1 MENEVK
7 NDPLQLARDIR
18 NSWEYRAN
26 PTNCYHKRY
35 QAALNRQFGTLMF
48 LALFTVLVLE
58 FGILDAFTILAAAVV
73 GGGWAWLLVQI
84 LPEIWES
91 SISWLNGRS

>member
-7 NDPLQLARDIR
+7 NDPLQLARDID
-18 NSWEYRAN
+18 NSWEYRVN

-35 QAALNRQFGTLMF
+35 QAALNRQFGLVMFMTFLLF
-48 LALFTVLVLE
+48 LALE
-58 FGILDAFTILAAAVV
+58 FGMLGAFTIVAAAVV
-73 GGGWAWLLVQI
+73 GGGWAWLLTKI
-84 LPEIWES
+84 LPEIWEG